1 MCGYHSLLLLLSL
14 LLPAV
19 AAACRLETRQLVPRV
34 AQNLQGNSNY
44 CTLWLSSLLILPDI
58 RVSLGPP
65 VRR

>member
-1 MCGYHSLLLLLSL
+1 MCGHHSLLLLSL

-34 AQNLQGNSNY
+34 AQNLQGNY
-44 CTLWLSSLLILPDI
+44 CTLRLSSLLILPDI